1 MSEKASKSG
10 FRFVGFNII
19 ESAIKRYPSGEKKGN
34 LDVDI
39 DLSGIIDKGD
49 NTFILQMQCKF
60 KDEGVFE
67 SQIHAVGHFQFEGN
81 TLEDELGNYFYVN
94 SPALLFPHIRAYLAA
109 MTSLSGMS
117 SILIPAMN
125 LSKLSKEL
133 KANTKVHE

>member
-1 MSEKASKSG
+1 MSSSINKSV

-19 ESAIKRYPSGEKKGN
+19 ESYIKRYPSGKNRGE
-34 LDVDI
+34 LQVEM
-39 DLSGIIDKGD
+39 DLSAIVNRTE
-49 NTFILQMQCKF
+49 NTFVLNMAGEF

-67 SQIHAVGHFQFEGN
+67 ARISAVGHFQFEGEI
-81 TLEDELGNYFYVN
+81 LEELGNYFYVN

-125 LSKLSKEL
+125 LSGLSEDL
-133 KANTKVHE
+133 KKNTQIVD